1 LLTDLLPDCHV
12 DFIGKFMM
20 EKDGYA
26 LVSLSVTRMLE
37 WDRGMTKITRDITI
51 EVDTCLRMN
60 DEV

>member
-1 LLTDLLPDCHV
+1 
-12 DFIGKFMM
+12 MM